1 MDVHSVTVH
10 RPARGVKWQPWS
22 AAAFARARDEGRPV
36 LLLLTVPWSEG
47 SAALERAL
55 AEDGPLAE
63 VVNHSFVPVRVDAE
77 RRPDISDRY
86 DAGGWPTVAFLTP
99 DGDVLTADAR
109 TDEDGLRRLCIRVAD
124 AYRGRRPASSAAAR
138 GPTPRM
144 SGAQLTRPDPIVAFV
159 GAARE
164 EFDETHAGFGTGP
177 KFPHAAALRALLN
190 YVSGRRGAHDTRVRE
205 ITRRSLDAIDALHDP
220 AEGGVFRHARSRDWS
235 DSVREKLLDDQA
247 ALLDV
252 YVVAAKV
259 LDEHRYLARAADIVR
274 FVTTRLAQPEG
285 GFSGSATPDAIDQTL
300 YVDSN
305 ARIATALLHVA
316 QASHDEALARTA
328 VSGLERVLLAA
339 YRPSEGAAHW
349 VDPDGSVGRERLL
362 ADQVAVAETMLTAH
376 EVGHDDTHL
385 MMAEEL
391 MLGALR
397 RHWHAAGWSFR
408 DVPADGEAIAAL
420 ATPRYPVA
428 TNADAARVLTTLAE
442 RTGKSEYRMRALDI
456 LRAFA
461 LTSHD
466 ERLLAAPYICAMQA
480 LDANA

>member
-1 MDVHSVTVH
+1 
-10 RPARGVKWQPWS
+10 
-22 AAAFARARDEGRPV
+22 
-36 LLLLTVPWSEG
+36 
-47 SAALERAL
+47 
-55 AEDGPLAE
+55 
-63 VVNHSFVPVRVDAE
+63 
-77 RRPDISDRY
+77 
-86 DAGGWPTVAFLTP
+86 
-99 DGDVLTADAR
+99 
-109 TDEDGLRRLCIRVAD
+109 
-124 AYRGRRPASSAAAR
+124 
-138 GPTPRM
+138 
-144 SGAQLTRPDPIVAFV
+144 
-159 GAARE
+159 
-164 EFDETHAGFGTGP
+164 
-177 KFPHAAALRALLN
+177 
-190 YVSGRRGAHDTRVRE
+190 
-205 ITRRSLDAIDALHDP
+205 
-220 AEGGVFRHARSRDWS
+220 
-235 DSVREKLLDDQA
+235 
-247 ALLDV
+247 
-252 YVVAAKV
+252 
-259 LDEHRYLARAADIVR
+259 
-274 FVTTRLAQPEG
+274 VTTRLAQPEG
-285 GFSGSATPDAIDQTL
+285 GFSGSATPDAIDHTL